1 MSSRIVWVVIA
12 VGLAFVVAG
21 VGFAGRLGTDP
32 TVVDSALVGEAAPDV
47 ELAAFGGEGSVRT
60 IDFAPDIVV
69 ANFWAAWC
77 TGCREEHAALL
88 AAAEDYADF
97 GVTFLG
103 INTLDEP
110 GPAGRFLDEFG
121 RGTHYEY
128 AVDQGSR
135 ATFAYGVHG
144 LPETFFIDRSG
155 VVVGKIIGPVTYDLL
170 AATLNNI
177 LLGEAVDSVK
187 TGETETR

>member
-1 MSSRIVWVVIA
+1 MVWVVIGAALLFFVAA
-12 VGLAFVVAG
+12 VA
-21 VGFAGRLGTDP
+21 FAGRLDVDP
-32 TVVDSALVGEAAPDV
+32 TVVDSALVGEEAPAV
-47 ELAAFGGEGSVRT
+47 EMAEFGGEGTVRT
-60 IDFAPDIVV
+60 ADFAPDIVV

-77 TGCREEHAALL
+77 TGCRQEHAALL
-88 AAAEDYADF
+88 AAAEDYADL

-110 GPAGRFLDEFG
+110 GPAEGFLDEFG
-121 RGTHYEY
+121 RGTHFEY

-144 LPETFFIDRSG
+144 LPETFFIDRDG
-155 VVVGKIIGPVTYDLL
+155 VVVGKILGPVTYDLL
-170 AATLNNI
+170 AATLNSI
-177 LLGEAVDSVK
+177 LIGEAVDSVK